1 MSDQSTNFARTR
13 NPYGGR
19 KLKRHLCL
27 TDYSYGVLVDL
38 ATNSGLNPSE
48 VNEQLIRLHALSRG
62 LPFTNPNPLTSL
74 PPEGSFQTSKLLQ

>member
-13 NPYGGR
+13 NPYGSR
-19 KLKRHLCL
+19 KVKRHLCL

-38 ATNSGLNPSE
+38 ATDSGLNPSE

-62 LPFTNPNPLTSL
+62 FPYSEHNPLITT
-74 PPEGSFQTSKLLQ
+74 PPEGS